1 VQVQLVHQ
9 DREMLVEMQPLAE
22 SLVQVVE
29 ALARLEALQ
38 RAETQAV
45 LAVLVSPIL
54 ALLTQAVVVVLASIQ
69 AQVALEAVALE
80 ALELELELQEPPIE
94 AVAVAEAAT
103 MVVKILVA
111 TVDQALLLFDTQ
123 KHK

>member
-1 VQVQLVHQ
+1 
-9 DREMLVEMQPLAE
+9 MLVEMQPLAE